1 MKIDSTCRNALF
13 RHCCGSPVNDEHLYT
28 YIVSTQVP
36 YPWPYLIADVP
47 KEVETRAVLPV
58 DSSVCGRG
66 VRFESNRM
74 NIVNKQVIFIP

>member
-1 MKIDSTCRNALF
+1 MPYFII
-13 RHCCGSPVNDEHLYT
+13 VVVHLLMT
-28 YIVSTQVP
+28 TLVYIVSTQVP

-47 KEVETRAVLPV
+47 KEVEDKVETRAVLPV